1 MRQNKIAI
9 QIDTDLCIRC
19 GKCARVCPANVL
31 IQEKGQEPIVVRKA
45 EHCISCAHCV
55 DVCPKEAIQHSEFPA
70 EKIHP
75 IDYSQMPTSD
85 QLMWLLKARRSNRT
99 LTSKPIPAEILDK
112 IIEAGYYAPTAT
124 NSQLLSFTLVT
135 QPEKLKE
142 VADFTIGVFDSIAK
156 TLLNPIVK
164 CFLKPF
170 MKDLYAYVPAFK
182 KMKRDHQEG
191 KDPILRK
198 ATALLFI
205 HTPKSYRFG
214 AEDANLAYQNA
225 SLMAQSLGISQ
236 IYMGFVLTATKQD
249 KKRRLEQMLGIDGKI
264 HAVMALGIP
273 SFQYPNYAD
282 RKELRVNKIK

>member
-1 MRQNKIAI
+1 MKPKIVFFGTPDFAVESL
-9 QIDTDLCIRC
+9 DRLVNSGYDV
-19 GKCARVCPANVL
+19 AA
-31 IQEKGQEPIVVRKA
+31 VV
-45 EHCISCAHCV
+45 
-55 DVCPKEAIQHSEFPA
+55 
-70 EKIHP
+70 
-75 IDYSQMPTSD
+75 
-85 QLMWLLKARRSNRT
+85 
-99 LTSKPIPAEILDK
+99 
-112 IIEAGYYAPTAT
+112 TAT
-124 NSQLLSFTLVT
+124 DKPAGRGHHLLQSAVKQYALAHGLRVL

-142 VADFTIGVFDSIAK
+142 VANFTIGVFDSIAK

-225 SLMAQSLGISQ
+225 SLMAQSLDISQ

-264 HAVMALGIP
+264 HAIMALGIP